1 MPRILVSDP
10 IAREGMEVLSQ
21 RHQVDLRPGLSKDEL
36 KRILPDYDA
45 LVVRSETRVTAD
57 VIEAGTKLQ
66 VIGRAGVGV
75 DNIDLEAA
83 TRRGI
88 AVVNAPTG
96 NTLAAAEHTMALL
109 LALARH
115 IPQANASLRL
125 GEWKRSAFVGVELR
139 GKVLGIVGL
148 GRVGSEVARRA
159 ASFNMRL
166 LGYDPYISPDY
177 ARNLGVELASLEDV
191 FRRSDFITLHTPL
204 SDNTRGL
211 VGQRELQ
218 MMKPGVRL
226 VNASRGGIIDEDA
239 LFKALED
246 GHVAGAALDVFVKE
260 PPGDLPL
267 VRHPKVIATPHLGA
281 STAEA
286 QQEVAREVAQE
297 VLAILDGRPARSTVN
312 LPFLP
317 PDVHK
322 VVAPYMET
330 ATTLGKLVA
339 QLAEGQFLSLNL
351 RYAGE
356 LANYDTSMLKAAAL
370 VGFLSG
376 VTEERVNLVNA
387 GVIAAQRGLHIR
399 EEKDTAPA
407 SYPSLILLELRT
419 QSGSA
424 VLGGT
429 RIQSETH
436 IVRANDYTLDVV
448 PSSPYLLFI
457 DHQDRPG
464 MIGALG
470 TLTGRHDI
478 NIAFMAVGRQAPRG
492 HAMMV
497 VGLDDPI
504 SEAVMQ
510 EIRAIPHMSSAH
522 LAKL

>member
-1 MPRILVSDP
+1 MPRILISDP
-10 IAREGMEVLSQ
+10 IAQEGIDLLGQYAEVD
-21 RHQVDLRPGLSKDEL
+21 VRPGLAREEL
-36 KRILPDYDA
+36 KRILPDYDG
-45 LVVRSETRVTAD
+45 LIVRSETKVTAD
-57 VIEAGTKLQ
+57 VIQAGAKLR

-75 DNIDLEAA
+75 DNIDLESA

-115 IPQANASLRL
+115 ISQANASLRQ

-139 GKVLGIVGL
+139 RKVLGIVGL

-166 LGYDPYISPDY
+166 LGYDPFVSPDY
-177 ARNLGVELASLEDV
+177 ARNLGVELTALEDL
-191 FRRSDFITLHTPL
+191 FRQSDFITLHTPL
-204 SDNTRGL
+204 SDTTKGL

-239 LFKALED
+239 LLTALND
-246 GHVAGAALDVFVKE
+246 GHVAGAALDVFSKE
-260 PPGDLPL
+260 PPGDSPL
-267 VRHPKVIATPHLGA
+267 VKHPKVIATPHLGA

-286 QQEVAREVAQE
+286 QQEVSREVAQE
-297 VLAILDGRPARSTVN
+297 VLAVLDGRTARSTVN
-312 LPFLP
+312 LPFLS

-322 VVAPYMET
+322 VVAPYLET

-448 PSSPYLLFI
+448 PTSSYLLFI

-470 TLTGRHDI
+470 TLCGQHDI
-478 NIAFMAVGRQAPRG
+478 NIAFMAVGRQSPRG
-492 HAMMV
+492 RAMMV

-504 SEAVMQ
+504 PEAVMQ
-510 EIRAIPHMSSAH
+510 KIRVIPYMASAR